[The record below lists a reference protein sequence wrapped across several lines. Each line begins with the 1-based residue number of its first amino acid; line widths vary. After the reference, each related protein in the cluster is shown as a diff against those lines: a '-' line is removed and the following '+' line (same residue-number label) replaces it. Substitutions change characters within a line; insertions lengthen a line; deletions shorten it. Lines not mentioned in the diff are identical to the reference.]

1 MLLNN
6 DTIAPIV
13 TWNCNFRPSLKYDNH
28 RANQPKKPTDRPT
41 NQSNNQKSDIT
52 GHSEFTLPIRGSK
65 LFC

>member
-28 RANQPKKPTDRPT
+28 RANQPKNQPT
-41 NQSNNQKSDIT
+41 NQFNNQKSDMR
-52 GHSEFTLPIRGSK
+52 GHSEFTLPKRGSK
-65 LFC
+65 LL